1 MYVLRSLFSF
11 EVFLVLKEEVPK
23 RFPRTT
29 VGFLFAATVIPNVS
43 LRNPLVFP
51 CVPWWCWHSTLW
63 NPGYLA
69 RRGPQCCDIVPSVVL
84 GTLYPWRLS
93 SDLAFAKIW
102 NALPRDSGAWEKGM
116 THPCLRYWKIDCL
129 LALLEL
135 LMLKWRET
143 QPHRSGVRRKSSEF
157 ELWLCARY
165 DRLSHYAHGHQ
176 SKTHGHYPRA
186 CSLVLL
192 HQLPLHCRRRLA
204 PALETSKHAVA
215 LTLGNR
221 GSSLIHWDAWNVGHD
236 EGTLEEVV
244 PFLVLGASGFC
255 IEKCSLHRQG
265 REGREKNNQFQSTV
279 IRNIHWMRK
288 TYLSNNS
295 FFFQTDT
302 HPYSAENCSVPS
314 QTILHLTV
322 RPRVPQPS
330 MANHSTLSPPSP
342 KWKNTV
348 FHHAQQLILCT
359 KIEEDAPSRITW
371 PLLCKG
377 SIVLLLACQ

>member
-1 MYVLRSLFSF
+1 MLAFHTLESWLSGEKRAAVLRYRS
-11 EVFLVLKEEVPK
+11 
-23 RFPRTT
+23 
-29 VGFLFAATVIPNVS
+29 
-43 LRNPLVFP
+43 
-51 CVPWWCWHSTLW
+51 
-63 NPGYLA
+63 
-69 RRGPQCCDIVPSVVL
+69 QCCARN
-84 GTLYPWRLS
+84 TLS
-93 SDLAFAKIW
+93 MTTFILAFAKIM

-165 DRLSHYAHGHQ
+165 DRLSHYAHSHQ

-204 PALETSKHAVA
+204 PALETSTHGVA

-221 GSSLIHWDAWNVGHD
+221 GSSLIHSDAWNVGHD

-255 IEKCSLHRQG
+255 IEKCSLHRQR
-265 REGREKNNQFQSTV
+265 REGREN
-279 IRNIHWMRK
+279 
-288 TYLSNNS
+288 
-295 FFFQTDT
+295 
-302 HPYSAENCSVPS
+302 
-314 QTILHLTV
+314 
-322 RPRVPQPS
+322 
-330 MANHSTLSPPSP
+330 
-342 KWKNTV
+342 
-348 FHHAQQLILCT
+348 
-359 KIEEDAPSRITW
+359 KINFN
-371 PLLCKG
+371 L
-377 SIVLLLACQ
+377 Q